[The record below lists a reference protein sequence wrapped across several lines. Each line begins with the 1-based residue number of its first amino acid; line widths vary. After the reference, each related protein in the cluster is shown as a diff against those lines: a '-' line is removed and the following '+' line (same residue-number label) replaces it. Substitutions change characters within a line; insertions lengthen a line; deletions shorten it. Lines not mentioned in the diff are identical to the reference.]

1 MTTLT
6 VVPTTCPASN
16 AVKFEKGSEF
26 GLNEGGGGIG
36 EVEGQGLGEK
46 EGDGGKPEVE
56 NVTCKAIIPGS
67 GDANLV
73 CTSSP
78 TSKINEKELLSRK
91 TKGSPFKLYKKKS

>member
-46 EGDGGKPEVE
+46 EGDGSFSRSY
-56 NVTCKAIIPGS
+56 GS
-67 GDANLV
+67 IL
-73 CTSSP
+73 P
-78 TSKINEKELLSRK
+78 TSLTYIILSTR
-91 TKGSPFKLYKKKS
+91 GC